1 MEPGTNGSNDPTRL
15 DRIERIIE
23 VLANVTSDMQRDLK
37 IVLGAQAVMSE
48 AIVKL
53 TAEVRTGLAQLAEA

>member
-1 MEPGTNGSNDPTRL
+1 MEPGRNGSNDPTPL

-23 VLANVTSDMQRDLK
+23 VANVTSDMQRDLK

>member
-1 MEPGTNGSNDPTRL
+1 MESGTNGSNDPTRL

-23 VLANVTSDMQRDLK
+23 ALANVTSDMQRDLK
-37 IVLGAQAVMSE
+37 IALGAQAVMSE

>member
-1 MEPGTNGSNDPTRL
+1 MEPGRNGSNDPTRL

-23 VLANVTSDMQRDLK
+23 VANVTSDMQRDLK

>member
-23 VLANVTSDMQRDLK
+23 VLANVTSDMQRVLK

-48 AIVKL
+48 AIVQL